1 MKELG
6 QLQEE
11 EVQIILED
19 DNIIFKNPYMFNEV
33 EKTLIQAHTM
43 ELLNVGLVELSRGE
57 YASTTLMLPKNDI
70 FGNWAKCHMCGDY
83 HPMNKWTYSDKYVMP
98 LLKEIFDAL
107 D

>member
-57 YASTTLMLPKNDI
+57 YALAIVMLAKNDI
-70 FGNWAKCHMCGDY
+70 FGNSIMHHICGDY
-83 HPMNKWTYSDKYVMP
+83 HVVK
-98 LLKEIFDAL
+98 
-107 D
+107 